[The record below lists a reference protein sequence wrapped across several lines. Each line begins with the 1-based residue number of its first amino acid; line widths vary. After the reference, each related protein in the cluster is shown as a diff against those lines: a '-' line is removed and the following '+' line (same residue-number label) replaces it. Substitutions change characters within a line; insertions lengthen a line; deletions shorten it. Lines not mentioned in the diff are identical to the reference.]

1 MAQRYFHAHETAREE
16 ELEGLPLAGFGRRML
31 GYWIDMVTMLP
42 LVALIAWLWV
52 RYGFLADV
60 LHREWKWHGT
70 TVRIGTGF
78 SGASESNE
86 WVFIVAGLFC
96 IALVNYLSNGKSVGK
111 WITRTRIV
119 SLTHEK
125 LGLWQC
131 AERILGYGA
140 SLAEGGLGFI
150 QYYWSPNR
158 MCAHDRLAETIVV
171 DERKKARRQETAAKL
186 PSDPVSFQDP
196 GESQNRLCDSAP
208 DPWEELSSQSGPAQP
223 DASHPTSDRLP

>member
-1 MAQRYFHAHETAREE
+1 MAWRYFHAHETAREE

-31 GYWIDMVTMLP
+31 GYWIDLLLMLP
-42 LVALIAWLWV
+42 LVVLIAWLWAH
-52 RYGFLADV
+52 YGFLADV
-60 LHREWKWHGT
+60 LHREWKWHGA

-96 IALVNYLSNGKSVGK
+96 IALINYLSNGKSVGK

-119 SLTHEK
+119 SLKHER

-140 SLAEGGLGFI
+140 SIAEGGLGFI
-150 QYYWSPNR
+150 QYYWNPNR

-171 DERKKARRQETAAKL
+171 DERKKARRQDTAAK
-186 PSDPVSFQDP
+186 PSSVPVSFVDP
-196 GESQNRLCDSAP
+196 GESQNRLSGS
-208 DPWEELSSQSGPAQP
+208 DPGQGEELPSQSGTAQP
-223 DASHPTSDRLP
+223 DAADPTSDLLP